1 MSTYYQKYR
10 KYQQRYYQLAGA
22 SLDDTLTKL
31 NSLCGNFRNISPA
44 KRKREFKFHLLP
56 SLVHIGD
63 DSINQIL
70 QTITPAVLQSEAQSH
85 KLCVNLIQT
94 LQGLQSG
101 VRPIRMSN
109 LRRLRSPVE
118 DYIHDVLFP
127 QLIYQRE
134 TDSDSSLGDQER
146 ESIGTPTNKVLSKI
160 FDYLGFMYNLAKR
173 PGVLDDA
180 PLDQT
185 SLPEPNV
192 LMSVFVIT
200 PMESRILGNFTEEIT
215 AEFGA
220 HDKRRH
226 LVSLLD
232 RYLKKHRP
240 RDTTAPTF
248 NTIPVGSFDMR
259 QVTNSNSWSAT
270 SPISANVPSV
280 RVIQGLRLAIKQW
293 TDSGSPEFTV
303 PQIRVL
309 EDTPETQ
316 LLQTGSDI
324 PGLSNTRW
332 NLGSA

>member
-109 LRRLRSPVE
+109 LRRLRSLVE
-118 DYIHDVLFP
+118 DFIHDVLFP
-127 QLIYQRE
+127 QLIYQSE
-134 TDSDSSLGDQER
+134 TDSDSSLGDPEW
-146 ESIGTPTNKVLSKI
+146 ETIGAPTNKVLPKI

-173 PGVLDDA
+173 PGGLDDA

-185 SLPEPNV
+185 R
-192 LMSVFVIT
+192 SVFVIT

-215 AEFGA
+215 AEFAA

-248 NTIPVGSFDMR
+248 NTIPDGSFDMR
-259 QVTNSNSWSAT
+259 QVTNSNRWRAP
-270 SPISANVPSV
+270 SPISTNVPSV
-280 RVIQGLRLAIKQW
+280 RVIQGLRLAIKLW
-293 TDSGSPEFTV
+293 TDSGEPEFTV
-303 PQIRVL
+303 PHISVS
-309 EDTPETQ
+309 EATPETPT
-316 LLQTGSDI
+316 LQPGSDI
-324 PGLSNTRW
+324 PGLFNTRW
-332 NLGSA
+332 NLGRA